1 MENNLKN
8 ARLKKGLTLQQVADK
23 LNISRSAMSLYE
35 NEKRELNRNVILQ
48 LSKIYNVT
56 TDYLLGNEQLPATV
70 STGVPEKV
78 TPEKAKEIWL
88 ASLAPDDRETIN
100 YYFMLSYND
109 RQKVNGYIMA
119 KLSMAEI

>member
-1 MENNLKN
+1 MNKYKELRKKLNLNQEELAEKVSVTQTSVS
-8 ARLKKGLTLQQVADK
+8 RWEKGKSTPDYETLKKLAHLF
-23 LNISRSAMSLYE
+23 
-35 NEKRELNRNVILQ
+35 
-48 LSKIYNVT
+48 NVT

-109 RQKVNGYIMA
+109 RQKVNGYIVA